1 MAIEWDWI
9 VDCFFAIFG
18 VVGNTWVIFIIMKR
32 RRLQTTTNWFI
43 LSLAVADL
51 CVTGGYFPASMI
63 CNLLVQSCKDSYI
76 RLTFANFFFDAS
88 AFALIAMI
96 AERYI
101 AIVHSLKYVR
111 VFKTTKRT
119 VILIATSWGIPA
131 TFFVFDLIVRFSS
144 TELSARAD
152 LTVQIIYTLL
162 LKVAPTITLIAAHL
176 HILLIARKL
185 SLQTK
190 ALLNQVR
197 FNVAENSVKV
207 MKATRMGLKISTVRV
222 VTALV
227 VIFVTY
233 YGLEIHLSICGVFK
247 LCVVS
252 VGERVAIDLL
262 LMANSALNPLVY
274 AFLKED
280 IKRETTALFFRK
292 RRINPPRCVF
302 QVHPE

>member
-9 VDCFFAIFG
+9 VGCFFALFG
-18 VVGNTWVIFIIMKR
+18 GVGNSWVIFIIVKR

-51 CVTGGYFPASMI
+51 CVTGGYFPASI
-63 CNLLVQSCKDSYI
+63 VCNLLVQSCKNSYI
-76 RLTFANFFFDAS
+76 RLTFSTFFLDAS
-88 AFALIAMI
+88 VFALIAMI

-111 VFKTTKRT
+111 VFQTTKRT
-119 VILIATSWGIPA
+119 VILIASSWGIPA
-131 TFFVFDLIVRFSS
+131 TFFIFYLIVGLSGS
-144 TELSARAD
+144 ELSARAND
-152 LTVQIIYTLL
+152 TVDIISTLL
-162 LKVAPTITLIAAHL
+162 LEITPTITLIAAHL

-185 SLQTK
+185 SLQTE

-207 MKATRMGLKISTVRV
+207 MKATRIGLKISTVRV

-233 YGLEIHLSICGVFK
+233 YGIVIHGSICSVFK

-252 VGERVAIDLL
+252 VGEIVAINLL

-280 IKRETTALFFRK
+280 IKRETKTLFCRK
-292 RRINPPRCVF
+292 RRINPPRRVF
-302 QVHPE
+302 HVHPE

>member
-1 MAIEWDWI
+1 MGLDRRL
-9 VDCFFAIFG
+9 FFRSLWCSGKQLGYFYYRDKEEDYKQQPTGSFFPWRWPICALQADISQPRWSATYLFSHAKIAIFVLRFG
-18 VVGNTWVIFIIMKR
+18 
-32 RRLQTTTNWFI
+32 
-43 LSLAVADL
+43 
-51 CVTGGYFPASMI
+51 
-63 CNLLVQSCKDSYI
+63 
-76 RLTFANFFFDAS
+76 FFFVYAS
-88 AFALIAMI
+88 VFGLITMI

-111 VFKTTKRT
+111 FFATTRRT
-119 VILIATSWGIPA
+119 VIIIATSWGIPA
-131 TFFVFDLIVRFSS
+131 TNFIIQLIIGFSS
-144 TELSARAD
+144 SELSAQPRI
-152 LTVQIIYTLL
+152 TITIIYALL
-162 LKVAPTITLIAAHL
+162 FDVAPTILIIAAHL

-190 ALLNQVR
+190 VLLNQVR
-197 FNVAENSVKV
+197 FNAAENSVKV
-207 MKATRMGLKISTVRV
+207 MKATRMGLKASSVRM

-233 YGLEIHLSICGVFK
+233 SGIRIHLSICVVFK

-252 VGERVAIDLL
+252 IGEIVTIHLL

-280 IKRETTALFFRK
+280 IKRETKALFCRR
-292 RRINPPRCVF
+292 RRINPPRRVF

>member
-1 MAIEWDWI
+1 MVLVWYWI
-9 VDCFFAIFG
+9 VVSFFTLCG
-18 VVGNTWVIFIIMKR
+18 LVGNSWAIFIIVKR

-51 CVTGGYFPASMI
+51 CVTGGYFPASMV
-63 CNLLVQSCKDSYI
+63 CNLLVKSCKDSDI
-76 RLTFANFFFDAS
+76 RKQFGKFFLDAS

-101 AIVHSLKYVR
+101 AIVHSLKYIR

-131 TFFVFDLIVRFSS
+131 TFFIFDLIVGLSGS
-144 TELSARAD
+144 ELSARAD
-152 LTVQIIYTLL
+152 LTVKIIYTLL
-162 LKVAPTITLIAAHL
+162 FKVAPTITLIAAHSR
-176 HILLIARKL
+176 ILLIARKL

-190 ALLNQVR
+190 ALLKQVR

-233 YGLEIHLSICGVFK
+233 YGIRIQFSICFAFK

-252 VGERVAIDLL
+252 VGERVALDLL
-262 LMANSALNPLVY
+262 VLANSALNPLVY

-280 IKRETTALFFRK
+280 IKKETKALFCRK
-292 RRINPPRCVF
+292 RRINPPRRVF

>member
-9 VDCFFAIFG
+9 VGCFFALFG
-18 VVGNTWVIFIIMKR
+18 VVGNSWVIFIIVKR

-63 CNLLVQSCKDSYI
+63 CNLLVQSCKYSDI
-76 RLTFANFFFDAS
+76 RSIFDTFFFDAS
-88 AFALIAMI
+88 VFALIAMI

-101 AIVHSLKYVR
+101 AIVYSLKYVR

-119 VILIATSWGIPA
+119 VTVIATSWGIPA
-131 TFFVFDLIVRFSS
+131 TFFIFDLIVSISS
-144 TELSARAD
+144 SELSARAD
-152 LTVQIIYTLL
+152 LTVQIINTLL
-162 LKVAPTITLIAAHL
+162 FKVAPTITLIAAHL
-176 HILLIARKL
+176 HILIIARKL

-233 YGLEIHLSICGVFK
+233 YGLEIHLSICAEFK
-247 LCVVS
+247 LCDVS
-252 VGERVAIDLL
+252 TGEFVAGNLL

-280 IKRETTALFFRK
+280 IKKETKALLCRK
-292 RRINPPRCVF
+292 KRIN
-302 QVHPE
+302 

>member
-9 VDCFFAIFG
+9 VGCFFALFG
-18 VVGNTWVIFIIMKR
+18 VVGNTWIIFIIVKR
-32 RRLQTTTNWFI
+32 RRLKTTANWFI

-51 CVTGGYFPASMI
+51 CVTGGYFPASMV
-63 CNLLVQSCKDSYI
+63 CNLLVQSGKDSDI
-76 RLTFANFFFDAS
+76 RSIFDTFFFNAS

-119 VILIATSWGIPA
+119 VILIATSWGIPVI
-131 TFFVFDLIVRFSS
+131 FFIFDLIVSISS
-144 TELSARAD
+144 SELSAGAD
-152 LTVQIIYTLL
+152 LTISIIAILL
-162 LKVAPTITLIAAHL
+162 FQVAPTILIIAANL

-197 FNVAENSVKV
+197 FNAAENSVKV
-207 MKATRMGLKISTVRV
+207 MKATRMGLKMSTVRV

-233 YGLEIHLSICGVFK
+233 YGLDIHASICVMFN

-252 VGERVAIDLL
+252 VGEIVTIELL

-280 IKRETTALFFRK
+280 IKREKQNICFAAK
-292 RRINPPRCVF
+292 DA
-302 QVHPE
+302 

>member
-9 VDCFFAIFG
+9 VGCFFALFS
-18 VVGNTWVIFIIMKR
+18 VVGNSWVIFIIVKK
-32 RRLQTTTNWFI
+32 RRLQTTTNLFI

-51 CVTGGYFPASMI
+51 CVTGGYFSASMV

-76 RLTFANFFFDAS
+76 RLTFYIFFFDAS
-88 AFALIAMI
+88 LFAFIAMI

-131 TFFVFDLIVRFSS
+131 TFFIFYLIVSISS
-144 TELSARAD
+144 SELSAR
-152 LTVQIIYTLL
+152 TGFTEKIIYTLL
-162 LKVAPTITLIAAHL
+162 LEVAPTITLIAAHL
-176 HILLIARKL
+176 RILLIARKL

-190 ALLNQVR
+190 SLLNQVR

-207 MKATRMGLKISTVRV
+207 MKATRMGLKISTVRM

-227 VIFVTY
+227 IIFVTY
-233 YGLEIHLSICGVFK
+233 YGLVIHASICTRFK

-252 VGERVAIDLL
+252 VGVIVAINLL
-262 LMANSALNPLVY
+262 LLANSALNPLVY

-280 IKRETTALFFRK
+280 IKKETKALFCRR
-292 RRINPPRCVF
+292 RRINPPRRVF